1 MGFTLKIMLYVSF
14 VSMVAGC
21 GETSF
26 TSGGAAKSAPKS
38 VDPSSGDA
46 EGKNDTDGKV
56 DVLGE
61 DSGPVDS
68 LGGEILS
75 ETFLAKGESAS
86 GKADILFLIDTS
98 GSMRGEQEHVAKNL
112 SDFISSL
119 NSQADTK
126 VGVIYSDNLFNFNEK
141 LSAEVMSQITFFD
154 EKVSSSNSF
163 NIFLKVLGPGQG
175 KAFFRSEA
183 DPFIVVVTDDNA
195 RMNFSEFST
204 EITPW
209 FSGSK
214 PKIFSFA
221 GLENSQTEA
230 SEGCKIAEVGTEYIK
245 AASETGAK
253 VFDICLSDWKSN
265 FSELSSTII
274 AQVSS
279 DFELSSEIKEVA
291 EVLLDGEKVA
301 SEKYSFAGKK
311 LKFSN
316 DVGLKVGSKVE
327 VKYTAR

>member
-1 MGFTLKIMLYVSF
+1 M
-14 VSMVAGC
+14 
-21 GETSF
+21 
-26 TSGGAAKSAPKS
+26 
-38 VDPSSGDA
+38 
-46 EGKNDTDGKV
+46 
-56 DVLGE
+56 
-61 DSGPVDS
+61 
-68 LGGEILS
+68 
-75 ETFLAKGESAS
+75 AKGESAS

-163 NIFLKVLGPGQG
+163 NIFLKVLGPSQG